1 MRVLITGGA
10 GRLGITVC
18 KTLLHN
24 GFQVR
29 VFDLDTARNRKS
41 IKELGEQAEILWGD
55 ITQPNSVRQ
64 AIEEVDTVIHM
75 AAILP
80 PVAYQQ
86 PELAQKVNVGGTRVI
101 VDTIKEKGDRIPLIY
116 TSSVAVFGPSP
127 NATKPISPD
136 KNKPHPKG
144 AYAETKIQAENLLK
158 EAGIDHVI
166 LRLTATMYLSFEVSD
181 LKRMFT
187 VPLNNRIEY
196 CHPDDTA
203 MAILNAVKN
212 FDTVKGN
219 TLVISGGA
227 EQRMLYQDMIRAILG
242 VMGLP
247 LPPAHKFT
255 REPYYLDWYDTSKSQ
270 ELLKFQQKTF
280 ADYLEDYSRELTRK
294 YSPLFLPFMRCFVGP
309 VLGKLIVQLF

>member
-1 MRVLITGGA
+1 MCIRD
-10 GRLGITVC
+10 R
-18 KTLLHN
+18 
-24 GFQVR
+24 
-29 VFDLDTARNRKS
+29 
-41 IKELGEQAEILWGD
+41 
-55 ITQPNSVRQ
+55 PNSVRQ